1 MENKKQYTQSGVS
14 GEVKVT
20 NPAQVTTKT
29 STDIKIEKLE
39 EQIASQHQLIV
50 KLRRDI
56 GRLKN
61 DISDIVAVLRNRG

>member
-1 MENKKQYTQSGVS
+1 MENKTQYTQSGTT
-14 GEVKVT
+14 GEIRAT
-20 NPAQVTTKT
+20 SPAQVTTKT

-39 EQIASQHQLIV
+39 EQIANQHQLIV

>member
-1 MENKKQYTQSGVS
+1 MENKNQYTQSGVV
-14 GEVKVT
+14 GEVKATSPV
-20 NPAQVTTKT
+20 QVTTKT

-39 EQIASQHQLIV
+39 EQIASQHHLIL

-61 DISDIVAVLRNRG
+61 DISDIVSVLRNRG